1 MTTFTPGTELVEL
14 ASGVFARLHAGL
26 TNAGII
32 VGDEG
37 VLIIDSLR
45 VPSFARDLISDVKR
59 LTSKPIRYVVD
70 THSHWD
76 HAWGNEEFP
85 DATIVGHTNCRAEM
99 LDLDLVSWW
108 RKRAGSIDAPW
119 ASEVGAVRVTPPNLT
134 FDTTLRLHLGARE
147 IALHYF
153 GRAHTGGDI
162 FIHLPADRLLFT
174 GDVAQDG
181 GIPFMTDGY
190 VAEWVTTD
198 TRALDLQIDRFVS
211 GHGPIGTQPALVEAR
226 DFIAALAG
234 GTAHARAEGRDEPS
248 AAREVTASLQPR
260 FGGWR
265 GFERVEESVAY
276 AYRQLASS

>member
-1 MTTFTPGTELVEL
+1 MVAFTPGTEVVEL
-14 ASGVFARLHAGL
+14 ATGVFARLHAGL

-37 VLIIDSLR
+37 ALIIDSLR
-45 VPSFARDLISDVKR
+45 VPSFARDLISDVRR

-85 DATIVGHTNCRAEM
+85 DATIIGHANCRAEM
-99 LDLDLVSWW
+99 LDLDLVGWW
-108 RKRAGSIDAPW
+108 RNRAGSIDAPW
-119 ASEVGAVRVTPPNLT
+119 ASEVGAVRVTPPDLT
-134 FDTTLRLHLGARE
+134 FDTTLRLHFGDRE

-162 FIHLPADRLLFT
+162 FIHLPGDRLLFT

-190 VAEWVTTD
+190 IAEWVTTD
-198 TRALDLQIDRFVS
+198 TRALDLPVDRFVS
-211 GHGPIGTQPALVEAR
+211 GHGPIGAKPALVEAR

-234 GTAHARAEGRDEPS
+234 GVASARGAGLDE
-248 AAREVTASLQPR
+248 ATTAREVTATLQPR

-265 GFERVEESVAY
+265 GFERVEESAAY
-276 AYRQLASS
+276 AYRQLTAT